1 MIYKNGQVG
10 TLKYRAREEEQEES
24 SKQLVQHTEI
34 SDQKSYDWMDLK
46 VPAVLQARMNVLN
59 PVFVLLDLTDSQVWM

>member
-1 MIYKNGQVG
+1 MG

-24 SKQLVQHTEI
+24 SKQLVQQTGM

-46 VPAVLQARMNVLN
+46 VSAVLQVRMNVLN
-59 PVFVLLDLTDSQVWM
+59 PVFVLLIDLTDSQVWM